1 MGVIQPAQYY
11 HHAQRGAQRT
21 AAGRQ
26 RMESGLS
33 QIEEAAALE
42 RHRVAAV
49 HRHAGRLAAG
59 PVRRPVRAVLPP
71 TFSAPAPAQESG
83 SRRAYRELRPLPVG
97 VGLGSEQQLEVAH
110 DEGAAAAE
118 EWMVDAE
125 RHFVPRGRRDRAADQ
140 APQLRRPSSPVP
152 VRPASS
158 PGRIPAGQRSETTTQ
173 RGRSESNATQ
183 TGAGSARLR

>member
-1 MGVIQPAQYY
+1 
-11 HHAQRGAQRT
+11 
-21 AAGRQ
+21 
-26 RMESGLS
+26 MESGLS

-71 TFSAPAPAQESG
+71 TFSAPAPAQENG

-125 RHFVPRGRRDRAADQ
+125 RHLVPRGRRDRAADQ
-140 APQLRRPSSPVP
+140 TPQLRRPSSPVP
-152 VRPASS
+152 VRPSS
-158 PGRIPAGQRSETTTQ
+158 PGREPPQGRGAKPHRQRERVQNAASPKPRRPAQ
-173 RGRSESNATQ
+173 
-183 TGAGSARLR
+183 GSARLR